1 MVILSVTDLQKMYG
15 RITAVAGISFQV
27 EQGEIFDFLGPNGAG
42 KTTTI
47 NMLTGLARPSAGQIW
62 IDGLDGVE
70 EIKKAQSIMGIV
82 PDESNLWDDLDG
94 FENLCFCGAL
104 YGLDRAR
111 RQERARELLEQFG
124 LASLGSRPFRAYSK
138 GLKRRLTIAAALIHH
153 PRILFLDEPTTGIDV
168 ESARQIRR
176 LILDLKRSGT
186 TVFLT
191 THYIEEAERL
201 CDRVA
206 FLVEGRI
213 KKAGTL
219 RELMAQ
225 AGDGQI
231 IKVAL
236 ADAADA
242 LEPELQRAFPRL
254 QVEIKGSTCTLHAS
268 GQIALLPI
276 LEFFEV
282 RGLHVLEARAV
293 RPSLEDVFVQIT
305 GVAAGELLRGEGGCG
320 R

>member
-1 MVILSVTDLQKMYG
+1 
-15 RITAVAGISFQV
+15 
-27 EQGEIFDFLGPNGAG
+27 
-42 KTTTI
+42 
-47 NMLTGLARPSAGQIW
+47 
-62 IDGLDGVE
+62 
-70 EIKKAQSIMGIV
+70 
-82 PDESNLWDDLDG
+82 
-94 FENLCFCGAL
+94 
-104 YGLDRAR
+104 
-111 RQERARELLEQFG
+111 

-213 KKAGTL
+213 KKAGTV

-305 GVAAGELLRGEGGCG
+305 GVAAGELRRGEGGCG